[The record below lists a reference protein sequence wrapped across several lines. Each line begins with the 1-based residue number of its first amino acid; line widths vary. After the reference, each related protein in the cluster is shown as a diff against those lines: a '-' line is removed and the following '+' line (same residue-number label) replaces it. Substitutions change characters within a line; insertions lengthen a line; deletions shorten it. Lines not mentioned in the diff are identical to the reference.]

1 MSNALHC
8 TVCGDS
14 DVAVFAELPGVPV
27 LCNILWPTEEE
38 AKAVRR
44 VTIRLAFCATCGHIY
59 NPDFDLSLMDYS
71 QAYEN
76 SLHFSPRFQQ
86 YAEELAE
93 DLVTRHDL
101 HGKEIIEIGSGK
113 GDFLEML
120 CELGDNRGIGF
131 DPSYVPGETARSKS
145 AQIEFV
151 EDFYSEAYTD
161 RSADFICCRHTL
173 EHIEDPIA
181 FMQMVRRTIGDRDTT
196 VFFEVPNGLFTL
208 QDMAIWDII
217 YEHCSYFTR
226 YSLAYLF
233 ESCGFEV
240 RDVRP
245 TFGGQYLCI
254 EARPKDDNTIV
265 TAETWNRPTEIA
277 GDVAEFTARYAA
289 KATAD
294 QALLT
299 QMAND
304 GQRVVI
310 WGSGSKGITFLN
322 MLPAAESIA
331 YAVDI
336 NPRKQG
342 MHITGTGQRIVGPE
356 FLAEYSPDAVIVMN
370 PLYIDE
376 IRQTLGEIGVEP
388 AMHRA

>member
-1 MSNALHC
+1 MNEDLHC
-8 TVCGDS
+8 TVCDS
-14 DVAVFAELPGVPV
+14 SEVDVFAEMPGVPV
-27 LCNILWPTEEE
+27 LCNILWPTAEE
-38 AKAVRR
+38 ARAVRR
-44 VTIRLAFCATCGHIY
+44 VTIRLAFCTNCGHIY
-59 NPDFDLSLMDYS
+59 NPDFDLALMDYS
-71 QAYEN
+71 QSYEN
-76 SLHFSPRFQQ
+76 SLHFSARFQQ
-86 YAEELAE
+86 YAEDLAQ
-93 DLVTRHDL
+93 DLVERHDL
-101 HGKEIIEIGSGK
+101 RGKEIIEIGSGK

-131 DPSYVPGETARSKS
+131 DPSYVPGETERAT
-145 AQIEFV
+145 
-151 EDFYSEAYTD
+151 SEAYTD
-161 RSADFICCRHTL
+161 RSTDFICCRHTL

-233 ESCGFEV
+233 ESCGFDV
-240 RDVRP
+240 TDVRP

-254 EARPKDDNTIV
+254 EAHPKANQEISS
-265 TAETWNRPTEIA
+265 ARTWNRPQMIA
-277 GDVAEFTARYAA
+277 PDVAEFSQRYAA
-289 KATAD
+289 KAAAD

-299 QMAND
+299 EMAQD
-304 GQRVVI
+304 EQRVVV

-322 MLPAAESIA
+322 MLPAAASIQ

-342 MHITGTGQRIVGPE
+342 MHITGTGQRIVGPA
-356 FLAEYSPDAVIVMN
+356 FLTDYNPDAVIVMN

-376 IRQTLGEIGVEP
+376 IRQTLDELGVSP